1 MLFPIATSIVQC
13 NGVDYNHI
21 FDTWWKYSLETES
34 DFPKEI
40 ARVNLEEALLK
51 EITKREWQGCTR
63 MGGSRRLTENPI
75 DVVAVDRAPDD
86 SFSDDESKLF

>member
-1 MLFPIATSIVQC
+1 
-13 NGVDYNHI
+13 
-21 FDTWWKYSLETES
+21 
-34 DFPKEI
+34 
-40 ARVNLEEALLK
+40 
-51 EITKREWQGCTR
+51 